1 MRSTERLT
9 KEGNFSLGEFLSRDG
24 YLPTPAELDNLR
36 ELASQLEILR
46 EVLAELYP
54 DREKKGVRILSGQ
67 RSVSHNAKVGGKKKS
82 YHIPGKAADI
92 TSPDVTPKDIAVVID
107 KLMRKGVTL
116 KDGRLRKIT
125 KGGCKAYET
134 FVHYDIRGRIATW

>member
-1 MRSTERLT
+1 MRSSERLT
-9 KEGNFSLGEFLSRDG
+9 AEGNFTLREFLSKDG
-24 YLPTPAELDNLR
+24 YLPTPTELNNLR
-36 ELASQLEILR
+36 TLASQLEIVR

-54 DREKKGVRILSGQ
+54 DREREGIRVISGQ
-67 RSVSHNAKVGGKKKS
+67 RSISHNAKVGGKKKS

-92 TSPDVTPKDIAVVID
+92 TTPGVAPRDIAVVIT
-107 KLMRKGVTL
+107 KLMQEGVTL
-116 KDGRLRKIT
+116 KDGKIRKIT